1 MTPGI
6 LRTQEIP
13 TAWALRPASG
23 IRLGHRKCRQS
34 APAGRR
40 VCTRLDSVFRPCNTS
55 RRSVDRHT
63 AIPPLRATG
72 GFAYRHRGG
81 IPVLAVDS
89 KNGPPQIAVIS
100 GLIPRFLMAWASLR
114 TAWAERG
121 CSSPFTSKPRR
132 FFAAR
137 RETGVSVISAICSG
151 HCAVA
156 RGRETFHSKT
166 TFPASGL
173 LDLAEMRVRVIA
185 ELRPTNAAKT
195 GRFQFSLQRF
205 IVPHPEVR

>member
-6 LRTQEIP
+6 LQTQEIP

-121 CSSPFTSKPRR
+121 CSSPFTSQAAPVFCGAPRNR
-132 FFAAR
+132 CVRYF
-137 RETGVSVISAICSG
+137 S
-151 HCAVA
+151 
-156 RGRETFHSKT
+156 
-166 TFPASGL
+166 
-173 LDLAEMRVRVIA
+173 DL
-185 ELRPTNAAKT
+185 LRPLCGRPRARNIPFQDNLPSVRPPRLGGNACPGYRRTAPDE
-195 GRFQFSLQRF
+195 RR
-205 IVPHPEVR
+205 